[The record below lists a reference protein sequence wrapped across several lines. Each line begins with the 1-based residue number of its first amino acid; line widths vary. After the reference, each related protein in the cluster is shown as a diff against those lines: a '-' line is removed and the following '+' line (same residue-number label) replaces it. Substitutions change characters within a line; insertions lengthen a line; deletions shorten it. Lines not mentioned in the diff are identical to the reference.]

1 MLHHVKLFTKFNAIL
16 HLTSALCLVLNF
28 FIVSELRTQ
37 NKAQAISLTLQEAIY
52 RALSYNN
59 QLRASE
65 FAISRASWDKKYA
78 LSLFLPRLSFN
89 TRFSRIDDQTF
100 FERDF
105 RQFLPPEIASS
116 IPQTVFQQ
124 SFFSSFDVSMP
135 LFNSALWNGLSI
147 AKANEA
153 MAKKMNKSNR
163 ENLLFQVIR
172 SYLDIL
178 KNQEIV
184 ALQKDY
190 LELSLMNF
198 KKAERLYNAGRY
210 SKAEVLR
217 WKVDYQQQKSIVV
230 NGENSLRSATTVLRR
245 LLNYNLTD
253 FFTVQAHIPEH
264 LVAESDKLYQFSE
277 DQIFQLIQLTNQEL
291 IAANAALAAIQSN
304 KKITNLIYKN
314 SYTNYMPTLSFDY
327 SYGWRENKTL
337 NFDDYSPTLL
347 MISFN
352 WPLFSGFQNYSTI
365 KSRYYDFKQSQEK
378 FHNEIQNTRFIL
390 TETVNKLINLK
401 TQRELSEAEVEFNE
415 HNYRIV
421 EQQKNQGLISNID
434 FIDAKLNLQG
444 AKLKAI
450 NTDYDFMT
458 AMVELYYLLGKIE
471 SLIEPE
477 KEQP

>member
-1 MLHHVKLFTKFNAIL
+1 MPHLTKPVTKFNVTLQLA
-16 HLTSALCLVLNF
+16 LTLYLVLNF
-28 FIVSELRTQ
+28 FIVPES
-37 NKAQAISLTLQEAIY
+37 NAQSKPEVISLTLHEAIY

-65 FAISRASWDKKYA
+65 FAINRANWDKKYA
-78 LSLFLPRLSFN
+78 LSLFLPRLSFS
-89 TRFSRIDDQTF
+89 TRFTRIDDQTF

-105 RQFLPPEIASS
+105 RQFLPPEIAAS

-135 LFNSALWNGLSI
+135 LFNSALWNGFSI
-147 AKANEA
+147 AKANET

-163 ENLLFQVIR
+163 ESLIFQVIR
-172 SYLDIL
+172 SYVDIL
-178 KNQEIV
+178 KNQEIL
-184 ALQKDY
+184 ALQRDY
-190 LELSLMNF
+190 QELSLLNF
-198 KKAERLYNAGRY
+198 EKAERLYNAGRY

-230 NGENSLRSATTVLRR
+230 NSENSLRSATSVLRR
-245 LLNYNLTD
+245 LLNYDLTD

-264 LVAESDKLYQFSE
+264 LVTESDKLYKFSE
-277 DQIFQLIQLTNQEL
+277 DQIFQMIQLNDQEL
-291 IAANAALAAIQSN
+291 IAANAALAAAQSN
-304 KKITNLIYKN
+304 EKVTNLSYKN

-327 SYGWRENKTL
+327 SYGWRENRSL
-337 NFDDYSPTLL
+337 DFDDYSPTLL

-365 KSRYYDFKQSQEK
+365 KSTYYEFKQTQEK
-378 FHNEIQNTRFIL
+378 FNDEIQNTRFIL
-390 TETVNKLINLK
+390 TETVNKLVNLK

-421 EQQKNQGLISNID
+421 EQQKDQGLISNID
-434 FIDAKLNLQG
+434 FIDAKLNLQD

-450 NTDYDFMT
+450 NTDYDFVT

-477 KEQP
+477 NEQP